1 MVFNNLCSSFWQTA
15 LLGMIVLAD
24 NYFLQHLEY
33 VSPYPLQISG
43 KKLAVSLIGLP
54 LNVTWYFS
62 LANFKILF
70 FVPCV
75 LRICFLFCFCWS
87 SLCLGSVRLL
97 DLGVHVF
104 STIREFVLFLFP
116 CLSLSSFPVPFPFVL
131 FHVRKASDTDID
143 LLMMFRP
150 PVLLHT
156 YSFLSACDIL
166 RPVFKYQGSFCGL
179 TYLLRLSIKFVCF
192 FSLWVSF
199 LFI

>member
-24 NYFLQHLEY
+24 SYFLQRLEC

-43 KKLAVSLIGLP
+43 KKLAVSLIGMP

-62 LANFKILF
+62 LANFKIYSFLCPMCGKDSF
-70 FVPCV
+70 FVIV
-75 LRICFLFCFCWS
+75 CFCLS
-87 SLCLGSVRLL
+87 SLCLGSVGLL
-97 DLGVHVF
+97 DLGVHDF

-116 CLSLSSFPVPFPFVL
+116 CLSLSGFSMPFPFVL
-131 FHVRKASDTDID
+131 FHVRKASDTDIN
-143 LLMMFRP
+143 LLMMFRT

-166 RPVFKYQGSFCGL
+166 RPVFKYQGSFSGL
-179 TYLLRLSIKFVCF
+179 T
-192 FSLWVSF
+192 
-199 LFI
+199 